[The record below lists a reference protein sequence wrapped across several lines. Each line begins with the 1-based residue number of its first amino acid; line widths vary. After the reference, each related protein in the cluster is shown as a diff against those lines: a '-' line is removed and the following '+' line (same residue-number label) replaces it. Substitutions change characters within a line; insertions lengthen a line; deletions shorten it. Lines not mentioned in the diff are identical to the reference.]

1 MNETLIFNSPQFGR
15 VRTLG
20 NSESPL
26 FCLADVCKCL
36 GLSAS
41 HVRERLTKDVVSTDT
56 LLTAGGKQRMLFINE
71 DGLYDV
77 ILDSRKP
84 EAKAFRKWITS
95 EVLPAI
101 RKTGGYIPVAE
112 TDDEKEILTKAVG
125 IYERT
130 VKALRERLAYTEV
143 HAQQLYDCTERLE
156 EEKEQLTKKVEAA
169 APLVKYAKDVL
180 QAKDTITLTLA
191 AKRLG
196 LRSVYV
202 LTEWLSRRK
211 VLYWDRNST
220 FSWLPYS
227 AYSDNGYFT
236 FRTTTFVADGE
247 LRTRSY
253 LVVTQEGFKFLAEK
267 LEKDKKKGKF

>member
-1 MNETLIFNSPQFGR
+1 VEG
-15 VRTLG
+15 
-20 NSESPL
+20 EPL
-26 FCLADVCKCL
+26 FCLADLCKVM
-36 GLSAS
+36 GLSNPTKVAQS
-41 HVRERLTKDVVSTDT
+41 LDLDERSNLKLGRQGEAIFV
-56 LLTAGGKQRMLFINE
+56 NE
-71 DGLYDV
+71 SGMYAV
-77 ILDSRKP
+77 IIRSRKP
-84 EAKAFRKWITS
+84 DARAFRKWITS

-101 RKTGGYIPVAE
+101 RKTGGYVPIAE

-130 VKALRERLAYTEV
+130 VKALRERLAYQEAHT
-143 HAQQLYDCTERLE
+143 QQLFDCTERLE
-156 EEKEQLTKKVEAA
+156 EEKERLTKKVEAA

-196 LRSVYV
+196 LRSVYA

-227 AYSDNGYFT
+227 AYSDKGYFT

-267 LEKDKKKGKF
+267 LEKDKKKGQI

>member
-1 MNETLIFNSPQFGR
+1 MY
-15 VRTLG
+15 
-20 NSESPL
+20 
-26 FCLADVCKCL
+26 A
-36 GLSAS
+36 
-41 HVRERLTKDVVSTDT
+41 
-56 LLTAGGKQRMLFINE
+56 
-71 DGLYDV
+71 V
-77 ILDSRKP
+77 IIRSRKP
-84 EAKAFRKWITS
+84 DARAFRKWITS

-101 RKTGGYIPVAE
+101 RKTGGYVPIAE

-130 VKALRERLAYTEV
+130 VKALRERLAYQEAHT
-143 HAQQLYDCTERLE
+143 QQLFDCTERLE
-156 EEKEQLTKKVEAA
+156 EEKERLTKKVEAA

-196 LRSVYV
+196 LRSVYA

-227 AYSDNGYFT
+227 AYSDKGYFT

-267 LEKDKKKGKF
+267 LEKDKKKGQI

>member
-1 MNETLIFNSPQFGR
+1 MDGNLIFNSPDFGEI
-15 VRTLG
+15 RTKG
-20 NSESPL
+20 TPESPL
-26 FCLADVCKCL
+26 FCLADVCKAL
-36 GLSAS
+36 NLSAS

-56 LLTAGGKQRMLFINE
+56 LPTAGGVQRMTFVNE

-84 EAKAFRKWITS
+84 EAKAFRKWITN

-101 RKTGGYIPVAE
+101 RKTGGYVPVSE
-112 TDDEKEILTKAVG
+112 TDDEKAILAKAVG

-227 AYSDNGYFT
+227 AYSDKGYFT

-267 LEKDKKKGKF
+267 LEKDKKKGQI